1 MKRHLLTTSL
11 AAGLLLL
18 GTLGCSKTEDAKSSS
33 TGSYRLDGTLKN
45 CNAVASFRSI
55 STSCYTYDELAV
67 SLTTTPQPASGAER
81 LNVVFLKTTGLADT
95 TYRCIS
101 MNFYTNGER
110 VLPAAIF
117 YSYPYTK
124 SPLAPTGNNEFS
136 GVFAGPAANSST
148 AYGAISQGVFTNVRF

>member
-55 STSCYTYDELAV
+55 NTSGYTYDELAV

-81 LNVVFLKTTGLADT
+81 LTVAFLKTAGLADT

-101 MNFYTNGER
+101 MNFYTKGER
-110 VLPAAIF
+110 VFPAAGF
-117 YSYPYTK
+117 SSYP
-124 SPLAPTGNNEFS
+124 
-136 GVFAGPAANSST
+136 
-148 AYGAISQGVFTNVRF
+148 